1 MNASDLTAIQMQEAM
16 GKGELSA
23 REATEASL
31 AAIDRTDAK
40 VRAFLSTDA
49 AAARRRAQEIDRRLK
64 AGETPGLLAGV
75 PVAVKDNMCTADGQ
89 PTTCASRIL
98 EGWKAPYNAHVVE
111 RLLAEGA
118 VIIGKTNLDEFAM
131 GSSTENSG
139 FEATRNPWDLNCV
152 PGGSSGGSAAAVA
165 ARMVPVALGS
175 DTGGSIRQPAAL
187 CGVVGM
193 KPTYGRVS
201 RYGLVAFA
209 SSLDQIGPFG
219 RTVADAA
226 LVLQAIA
233 GHDPRDST
241 SVSEPAPDYLATIE
255 EPVEPLRIGVPKE
268 FFGEGLDTEVE
279 RVVREALGVY
289 ERLGA
294 KLVELS
300 LPHATDYAI
309 ATYYIVATSEASS
322 NLARYDGVHYGYRS
336 SGHADMI
343 DMYMRTRAEGFGD
356 EVKRRIMLGTY
367 ALSAGYYDAYYKKAL
382 KVRRLIREDY
392 ETAFKQVDVLM
403 GPTSPTPAF
412 RLGERTA
419 DPLAM
424 YLSDVYTVSCN
435 LAAIAGISVPAG
447 FTKAGLPVGLQI
459 LGNVFTEEKLLRV
472 ARMYERET
480 DWAAR
485 RPPVCEATA

>member
-1 MNASDLTAIQMQEAM
+1 MRDAIRR
-16 GKGELSA
+16 GELSA
-23 REATEASL
+23 AEATETCL
-31 AAIDRTDAK
+31 AAIERTDAK

-75 PVAVKDNMCTADGQ
+75 PVAVKDNMCTADGR

-139 FEATRNPWDLNCV
+139 FEATRNPWDLERV

-187 CGVVGM
+187 CGVVGL

-219 RTVADAA
+219 RTVEDAA
-226 LVLQAIA
+226 LVLQATA

-241 SVSEPAPDYLATIE
+241 SVAEPVPDYLARLE
-255 EPVEPLRIGVPKE
+255 EPLDPLRIGVPKE
-268 FFGEGLDTEVE
+268 FFGEGLDPEVE
-279 RVVREALGVY
+279 GAVREALGVY

-294 KLVELS
+294 TLVELS
-300 LPHATDYAI
+300 LPYATDYAI
-309 ATYYIVATSEASS
+309 AAYYIVATSEASS

-336 SGHADMI
+336 SDHADMI
-343 DMYMRTRAEGFGD
+343 DMYMRTRAQGFGD

-367 ALSAGYYDAYYKKAL
+367 ALSAGYYDAYYKKAA
-382 KVRRLIREDY
+382 KVRRLVREDY
-392 ETAFKQVDVLM
+392 ETAFREVDVVV
-403 GPTSPTPAF
+403 GPTTPTAAF
-412 RLGERTA
+412 RLGEKTD
-419 DPLAM
+419 DPMTM
-424 YLSDVYTVSCN
+424 YLCDVYTVSCS
-435 LAAIAGISVPAG
+435 LAAIAGISVPCG

-459 LGNVFTEEKLLRV
+459 LGNVFSEEKLLRV

-480 DWAAR
+480 DWAGHV
-485 RPPVCEATA
+485 PPICKGRE